1 MPSFT
6 TLRFGELE
14 YRSEDV
20 VILPEG
26 LVGMPQLRRWL
37 LLDLGNDQAMKW
49 MQSLDRGDFGFPVTQ
64 PYFFLDD
71 YDFPLPYPAR
81 QKIGNASEDQI
92 AVMIIT
98 TVHPGGAKVTGNML
112 APLVID
118 TDTRRGLQLT
128 LEGDFDLRQEINYFK
143 FGLAVGGQS
152 ADNTAQE
159 PAGQAAAEC
168 AGAHQDSA
176 ASAPAETV
184 TV

>member
-20 VILPEG
+20 VTLPEG
-26 LVGMPQLRRWL
+26 LVGMPQMRRWL

-64 PYFFLDD
+64 PYFFLDE
-71 YDFPLPYPAR
+71 YDFDLPSPAR
-81 QKIGNASEDQI
+81 EKIGNTREDQI

-118 TDTRRGLQLT
+118 TDTRKGLQLT
-128 LEGDFDLRQEINYFK
+128 LEGEFDLRQEINYFK

-152 ADNTAQE
+152 ADNTDRE
-159 PAGQAAAEC
+159 PATDSVGDRQ
-168 AGAHQDSA
+168 GSA